1 MALAGVAGAGVAGAV
16 LADAFGRF
24 GVRGVLWSV
33 LAWPLATLLGGM
45 IGAAVATIIATWGQM
60 QGVVEVVTDAAPL
73 GILALAD
80 AIATSPA
87 VAGVWMLSGLA
98 VHYGARAERGVPI

>member
-1 MALAGVAGAGVAGAV
+1 MALAGVAGAGLAGV
-16 LADAFGRF
+16 VFADAFGRF
-24 GVRGVLWSV
+24 GVRGALWSL
-33 LAWPLATLLGGM
+33 LAWPLATLLGGV
-45 IGAAVATIIATWGQM
+45 IGATAATIIATWGQV
-60 QGVVEVVTDAAPL
+60 QGLVELVTDAAPL

-98 VHYGARAERGVPI
+98 VHFGARSERGVPI